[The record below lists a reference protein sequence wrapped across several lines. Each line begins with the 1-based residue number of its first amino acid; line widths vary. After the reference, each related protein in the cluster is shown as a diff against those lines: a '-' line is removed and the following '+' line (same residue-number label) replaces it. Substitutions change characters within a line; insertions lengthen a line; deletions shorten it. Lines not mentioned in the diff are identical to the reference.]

1 MIYSQKEKKRRRRFR
16 IGLALILSAMLVCIG
31 ILVGAY
37 FMTRAQVNEELGI
50 TEQAVTTL
58 LPYCMR

>member
-1 MIYSQKEKKRRRRFR
+1 MLLPRQRKKRRRRFR

-37 FMTRAQVNEELGI
+37 FITRAQVNEELGI

-58 LPYCMR
+58 LPYCMN